1 MDVAK
6 PSFPKLSP
14 KRPRASSAEA
24 RGDAPLGDAGAE
36 ADRDAGAGAQ
46 NAKLS
51 LSRAV
56 FASASRRSSWRAST
70 TRGVGG
76 LRLGESSLSDS
87 SDAVKDVGCVGDAR
101 AARFS
106 LFRASGTLGRRASS
120 GNSESTAAYATGGS
134 PDQNA
139 VSARFCTL
147 PNATAAGSRPSSAS
161 SDRSIPRAVAM
172 DASCRLRMSPTKPR
186 TARAKRA
193 RGGDKGDDA
202 SATRGAGRRAFDV
215 SAVSRASGASRAS
228 ASLAVRSVFRSGR
241 A

>member
-14 KRPRASSAEA
+14 KRPRASSDPSA

-106 LFRASGTLGRRASS
+106 PSASGTLGRRASS
-120 GNSESTAAYATGGS
+120 GTAARFGSTAANATGGR

-139 VSARFCTL
+139 VSARLCTL

-161 SDRSIPRAVAM
+161 SDRSIPRAVEM

-193 RGGDKGDDA
+193 RGGDRGDDA
-202 SATRGAGRRAFDV
+202 SATRGAGRRASNV
-215 SAVSRASGASRAS
+215 SAVSRASRVSRAS
-228 ASLAVRSVFRSGR
+228 ASLAVRSGR